1 MSEGGEHYRYRLRS
15 HMSEGGEH
23 YRYRLRSHMSE
34 GGDSVLSFDTP
45 LTFILR
51 G

>member
-23 YRYRLRSHMSE
+23 YKERLKE
-34 GGDSVLSFDTP
+34 IDIPNTLSYTTS
-45 LTFILR
+45 L
-51 G
+51 